1 MSTKAYKRALTEQKK
16 LERRLAYLKQR
27 KEYILGLRE
36 NLSKN
41 WEAVKATIPSSPRTN
56 KQSILTA
63 RYKSLNKSLKDLD
76 TRILRVGGGK
86 DIQGL
91 LGEKNAMIPGLL
103 DDAELSVIGLTPN
116 RGSMNIGPG
125 DFIRSDGELQSDYER
140 GTDLKSDKVN
150 NTMDYLNM
158 LKIQN
163 SESKRDKTL
172 TIQ

>member
-63 RYKSLNKSLKDLD
+63 RYKSLNKSLKDLK
-76 TRILRVGGGK
+76 I
-86 DIQGL
+86 
-91 LGEKNAMIPGLL
+91 
-103 DDAELSVIGLTPN
+103 
-116 RGSMNIGPG
+116 
-125 DFIRSDGELQSDYER
+125 F
-140 GTDLKSDKVN
+140 KV
-150 NTMDYLNM
+150 YLVKKM
-158 LKIQN
+158 Q
-163 SESKRDKTL
+163 
-172 TIQ
+172 